1 MSYLLTQLVNG
12 VSLGLV
18 LGLIAVGFVV
28 VFKSTGVLNFA
39 HGSVLLLGA
48 YLVARLH
55 PELGFWGAL
64 AAGVA
69 GAALVAALINTLL
82 VRRVAEHD
90 PACSRS

>member
-28 VFKSTGVLNFA
+28 VFKSTGVLNVA

-55 PELGFWGAL
+55 PEYN
-64 AAGVA
+64 AANVSSPA
-69 GAALVAALINTLL
+69 
-82 VRRVAEHD
+82 RPERVYEEK
-90 PACSRS
+90 R